1 LSTTE
6 QPAAP
11 PIEIPTSDGGTLLVP
26 RQRVWIGNVSNG
38 NHSTH
43 FTRSLAGLVEFDR
56 SRGLGL
62 WGGALYQESGANI
75 SKGRNELV
83 TKALA
88 IPELE
93 WLLLLDSDMVF
104 PPETI
109 LQLLAS
115 AQVTGSKIVGGLCVF
130 VGGLGPI
137 PTLYQH
143 RSADAITGVQFDY
156 PDGAQLQ
163 VAATGAAC
171 LMVHREVFEAYQA
184 KMRDDQDWLLRL
196 REAEDPT
203 LMQLIDRDMLRE
215 PSVDFGWFQERV
227 RIKRHEDVDGQPVSE
242 HWMGED
248 IDFCLRMG
256 ELGYPI
262 FVDCTL
268 EIGHCKHGRIWYPR
282 DIRDGVGVPRPPI
295 VAVIPVK
302 DRLDLTSDLVHQL
315 REQGDTT
322 EIVICDNGSGS
333 KTKNWLASQD
343 DLTVLDMP
351 DAGINEMWNA
361 GVDYALG
368 RHGPRVHVAILNN
381 DLRLGPAFL
390 RTLSQALTDDRAL
403 TAVCGNY
410 DGRTAPTPVV
420 ETRDICAGRYDG
432 TGGFAGFAFMVR
444 GEWFSTGYRFPEECR
459 LWFGDNDLIMSI
471 LRADTHRGY
480 DDRPS
485 KAGIVLA
492 AQVEHLDGGSQTA
505 GDVAWSKHRAQ
516 TEADR
521 AAFEAKWT
529 KIMEADAAAERVK
542 AGDFGPLYEHLCEQP
557 SDIREH
563 LPTLHDLAVK
573 LDAETVI
580 ELGVRTGVSTVAWL
594 AALQQT
600 GGTLWAVDATSG
612 PPMITAHQQC
622 RFIQGDDLSDEV
634 LDQLPKQADIVFI
647 DTVHTYDHTTDEL
660 LTYWMRVRPGGCI
673 VLHDTAVETFDHHLG
688 DLAGQP
694 PYPVRTAVED
704 FLAHHE
710 GLEVEWHENCN
721 GLAVIRVPE

>member
-1 LSTTE
+1 
-6 QPAAP
+6 
-11 PIEIPTSDGGTLLVP
+11 
-26 RQRVWIGNVSNG
+26 
-38 NHSTH
+38 
-43 FTRSLAGLVEFDR
+43 
-56 SRGLGL
+56 
-62 WGGALYQESGANI
+62 
-75 SKGRNELV
+75 
-83 TKALA
+83 
-88 IPELE
+88 
-93 WLLLLDSDMVF
+93 
-104 PPETI
+104 
-109 LQLLAS
+109 
-115 AQVTGSKIVGGLCVF
+115 
-130 VGGLGPI
+130 
-137 PTLYQH
+137 
-143 RSADAITGVQFDY
+143 
-156 PDGAQLQ
+156 
-163 VAATGAAC
+163 
-171 LMVHREVFEAYQA
+171 
-184 KMRDDQDWLLRL
+184 
-196 REAEDPT
+196 
-203 LMQLIDRDMLRE
+203 
-215 PSVDFGWFQERV
+215 
-227 RIKRHEDVDGQPVSE
+227 
-242 HWMGED
+242 
-248 IDFCLRMG
+248 
-256 ELGYPI
+256 
-262 FVDCTL
+262 
-268 EIGHCKHGRIWYPR
+268 
-282 DIRDGVGVPRPPI
+282 
-295 VAVIPVK
+295 
-302 DRLDLTSDLVHQL
+302 
-315 REQGDTT
+315 
-322 EIVICDNGSGS
+322 
-333 KTKNWLASQD
+333 
-343 DLTVLDMP
+343 
-351 DAGINEMWNA
+351 
-361 GVDYALG
+361 
-368 RHGPRVHVAILNN
+368 ILNN

-594 AALQQT
+594 AALQQP
-600 GGTLWAVDATSG
+600 GGTLSAVAATAG
-612 PPMITAHQQC
+612 PPMVTAHQQC